1 MALPRSSI
9 NLFSSLVK
17 TSADGSAFCPTLGPY
32 NWCAE
37 ELAVIVD
44 VFEMPFNQ
52 KKLYRVLLTRGGTG
66 WVWDD
71 VIDVVREGSCV

>member
-1 MALPRSSI
+1 MPCSPV
-9 NLFSSLVK
+9 NLFSSLMK
-17 TSADGSAFCPTLGPY
+17 TSADGTAFCPTLGPY
-32 NWCAE
+32 IWRTE

-44 VFEMPFNQ
+44 VFEMPFDQ